1 MTLLMSEDLRRS
13 LADQLVRVG
22 LFLILFSA
30 GVIQLFFLTALN
42 RHLRQY
48 LGRAYERFPILI
60 KAFGPP
66 LRHTELKGY
75 TVAKR
80 IGGVMLIIFSLVLL
94 ISAFQ
99 PRDPCNDHYW
109 SITRRDPC

>member
-1 MTLLMSEDLRRS
+1 MTEDVSRS

-30 GVIQLFFLTALN
+30 GIIQLFFIAAVD
-42 RHLRQY
+42 RHLRQH
-48 LGRAYERFPILI
+48 LGRAYERFPILLKI
-60 KAFGPP
+60 FGPP
-66 LRHTELKGY
+66 LKNTRLKGY

-80 IGGVMLIIFSLVLL
+80 IGGVILIIISFVFL

-99 PRDPCNDHYW
+99 PRNPCDDHYW

>member
-1 MTLLMSEDLRRS
+1 MTEDLPRS

-30 GVIQLFFLTALN
+30 GIIQFFFIAAVN

-48 LGRAYERFPILI
+48 LGRVYERFPILL

-66 LRHTELKGY
+66 LKDTKLKGY
-75 TVAKR
+75 TAAKR
-80 IGGVMLIIFSLVLL
+80 IGGNPDHHFIRFSDKCLPA
-94 ISAFQ
+94 S
-99 PRDPCNDHYW
+99 
-109 SITRRDPC
+109 